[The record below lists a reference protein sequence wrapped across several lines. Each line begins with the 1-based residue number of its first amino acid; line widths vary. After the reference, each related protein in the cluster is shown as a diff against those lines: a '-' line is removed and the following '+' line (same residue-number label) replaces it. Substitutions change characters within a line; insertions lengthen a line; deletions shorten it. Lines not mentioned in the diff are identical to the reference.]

1 MNEDI
6 INTYDI
12 VSKNYSYNSNS
23 LHKLGLEARK
33 LEEAASKQILDVLG
47 LNDYE
52 VIYTSGNSESFTTI
66 LQNTNKSIYTE
77 NDQIK
82 IIAKDLG
89 LNIINVYDDNAFIS
103 VKEEFD
109 KANHIDID
117 LSKKYKDLNKYD
129 FITITD
135 DIPFFGVLIKRKSI
149 NLKPL
154 INGGKS
160 TTNYR
165 SGTSNTPLIASFAK
179 LVKLK
184 YQK

>member
-89 LNIINVYDDNAFIS
+89 LNIINAYDDNAFIS
-103 VKEEFD
+103 VKE
-109 KANHIDID
+109 K
-117 LSKKYKDLNKYD
+117 
-129 FITITD
+129 
-135 DIPFFGVLIKRKSI
+135 
-149 NLKPL
+149 
-154 INGGKS
+154 
-160 TTNYR
+160 
-165 SGTSNTPLIASFAK
+165 
-179 LVKLK
+179 
-184 YQK
+184 